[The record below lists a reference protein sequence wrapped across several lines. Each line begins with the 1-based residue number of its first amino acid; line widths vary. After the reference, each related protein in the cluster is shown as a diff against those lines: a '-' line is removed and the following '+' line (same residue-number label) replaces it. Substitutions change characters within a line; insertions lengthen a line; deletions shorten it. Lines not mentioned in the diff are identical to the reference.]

1 MNLLIKKNLLDLELE
16 LHFKMKK
23 KFLIFILLNL
33 FSFNSNAEI
42 VYIDINHILN
52 SSEVGKNLN
61 IYIEKIRNQ
70 NLLKYEKIETD
81 LVNKEKSLIA
91 QQNILDNDQ
100 FQKKLKI
107 LSSEVQKYRSDRKV
121 SLEKLNIIKINKTK
135 EILSALNPIITK
147 YVDSN
152 SISIVIPKKNIV
164 VGRKNLDITNQ
175 IMKLLNESITKL
187 EF

>member
-1 MNLLIKKNLLDLELE
+1 MNLQIKKNLSDLELE

-23 KFLIFILLNL
+23 KFLILILLNI
-33 FSFNSNAEI
+33 FTFNSKAEI
-42 VYIDINHILN
+42 VYIDINFILN

-61 IYIEKIRNQ
+61 NYIESIKNQ
-70 NLLKYEKIETD
+70 NSLKYEQIEGE
-81 LVNKEKSLIA
+81 LIKKEKTLIA
-91 QQNILDNDQ
+91 QQNILDKDQ

-107 LSSEVQKYRSDRKV
+107 LTTEVQKYRSDRKIAA
-121 SLEKLNIIKINKTK
+121 EELNNIKIDKTK

-147 YVDSN
+147 YVEIN

-175 IMKLLNESITKL
+175 IIKLLNDNITKL